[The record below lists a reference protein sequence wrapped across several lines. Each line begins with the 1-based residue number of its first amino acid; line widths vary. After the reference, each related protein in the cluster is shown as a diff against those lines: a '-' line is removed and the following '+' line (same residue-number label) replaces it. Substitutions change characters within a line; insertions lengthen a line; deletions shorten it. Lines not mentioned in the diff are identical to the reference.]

1 MKVSATFMMVTV
13 VLAITSPAS
22 AQGFDPR
29 QPLGA
34 IISAFQNCG
43 PANVYQML
51 SPQLFNVVFQQTG
64 GSGCYS
70 QIAAA
75 GPIQNLQVISQQ
87 NYPLGP
93 LFVIRVA
100 HPSIVVDWTIG
111 FNQFTSKVEYLTF
124 QSAQNTPVLPQP
136 GPPQTGGS
144 PPVGGTPP
152 PPQGGSPTTSDGSD
166 GCDLYPAMCQ

>member
-1 MKVSATFMMVTV
+1 MKGVATV
-13 VLAITSPAS
+13 VLAVSVVAIASPARS
-22 AQGFDPR
+22 QGFDPR

-34 IISAFQNCG
+34 LISAFQNCG
-43 PANVYQML
+43 PANIYQML

-75 GPIQNLQVISQQ
+75 GPIQNLQVIGQQ

-100 HPSIVVDWTIG
+100 HPSFAVDWAIG

-124 QSAQNTPVLPQP
+124 QSAQNTPVLPPP
-136 GPPQTGGS
+136 GPLPSGGS

-152 PPQGGSPTTSDGSD
+152 APEGGSPTTSGSSD
-166 GCDLYPAMCQ
+166 GCDLYPVMCQ